1 MRVVELV
8 GGALGPCVERA
19 RADDEERDS
28 VSAKTA
34 PRSAAERDEECAELH
49 GHLVDQKFN
58 SRLMWNTVPLAP
70 TG

>member
-8 GGALGPCVERA
+8 GGTLALGVERT
-19 RADDEERDS
+19 RADDEERQQRQRDDG
-28 VSAKTA
+28 TENA
-34 PRSAAERDEECAELH
+34 PPNGTKVCESC
-49 GHLVDQKFN
+49 HLVDQKFI